1 MRTDLLMCV
10 VVATAAACA
19 GTQAPPASQ
28 VQDLSI
34 NNIQAANDRDV
45 MKLLTS
51 IAGKENDSAGV
62 VFQNVHYLAAV
73 PAKTLLSI
81 MNGGYAKALGV
92 RCTHCHVPSDYS
104 LDTKRPK
111 RAAREM
117 QQMHRM
123 INGQLRTM
131 EHIATPPTENRAI
144 NCMMCHRGKADP
156 RQ

>member
-1 MRTDLLMCV
+1 MRSALLMCV
-10 VVATAAACA
+10 VVAIAAACA
-19 GTQAPPASQ
+19 RTQAPPASP
-28 VQDLSI
+28 VQERSI
-34 NNIQAANDRDV
+34 DEIQAANDQDV

-51 IAGKENDSAGV
+51 IAGKENDSAGA
-62 VFQNVHYLAAV
+62 VFQNVHYLAGV

-92 RCTHCHVPSDYS
+92 RCTHCHVTGDYS

-123 INGQLRTM
+123 INGQLRSM
-131 EHIATPPTENRAI
+131 EHIATPPTQNRAI
-144 NCMMCHRGKADP
+144 SCIMCHRGKVDP
-156 RQ
+156 R